1 MEAYLQGGGQGHVY
15 HPDSL
20 LPHQHAL
27 DNLQVWILYIVVAR
41 KIAPRIDI
49 CKQMNNGH
57 TYIDEKVIRFVICNL
72 NVYKRTVLK
81 KGKKHTHIYIHTYI
95 LNIDIYICI
104 YICKYIHICMHIISC
119 LNEIID
125 QGSVLFFSLNSA
137 NELKNIK
144 HIKSMA
150 PSWSKPLGTSCV
162 AVDHR
167 APPI

>member
-81 KGKKHTHIYIHTYI
+81 KGKKTHTHIYTYI
-95 LNIDIYICI
+95 YIKYRYLYMYIY
-104 YICKYIHICMHIISC
+104 M
-119 LNEIID
+119 
-125 QGSVLFFSLNSA
+125 
-137 NELKNIK
+137 
-144 HIKSMA
+144 
-150 PSWSKPLGTSCV
+150 
-162 AVDHR
+162 
-167 APPI
+167 